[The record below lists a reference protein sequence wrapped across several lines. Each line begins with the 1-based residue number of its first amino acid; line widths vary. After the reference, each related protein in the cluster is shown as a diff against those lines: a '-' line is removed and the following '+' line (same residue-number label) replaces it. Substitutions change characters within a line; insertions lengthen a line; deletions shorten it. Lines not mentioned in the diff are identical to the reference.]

1 MFHRPPPP
9 EGYANWLDYAVSTMD
24 SRSVELQYLL
34 ADDEQK
40 WTRYDMEV
48 AVREELAELRKLASS
63 SASLQR

>member
-63 SASLQR
+63 SAPLQR

>member
-9 EGYANWLDYAVSTMD
+9 EGYASWLDYAVSTMD
-24 SRSVELQYLL
+24 SRSVELRYLL

>member
-48 AVREELAELRKLASS
+48 AVREELAELRKLAS
-63 SASLQR
+63 APLQR